1 MKFDDLY
8 NRVFIKEQDETE
20 VADPSSPDFN
30 DVKPA
35 PLPDLASTSETP
47 SVDQTEVVET
57 AAPNLSTYMQ
67 DLINFGNK
75 LMDEKNPDQSL
86 LAVLRKL
93 DQPGVESPFSGIYD
107 RTCSEILSVKNK
119 ISEIVSE
126 LLRFSIQAKKF

>member
-20 VADPSSPDFN
+20 VADPTSPDFN
-30 DVKPA
+30 DVEPA
-35 PLPDLASTSETP
+35 PLPDLAPDAEAP
-47 SVDQTEVVET
+47 VVDQADAITA

-67 DLINFGNK
+67 DLIEFGSK

-93 DQPGVESPFSGIYD
+93 DKPGIESPFSGIYD
-107 RTCSEILSVKNK
+107 RTCSQILSVKNN
-119 ISEIVSE
+119 ITEIVNQ
-126 LLRFSIQAKKF
+126 LLRFSIQAKK